1 VPKIYW
7 EYTGSSILV
16 MEYIRGVRI
25 DYVYGLKKMGV
36 DTHEIALNGLHAYL
50 KQIFQDGFFH
60 GDPHP
65 GNLLV
70 TPKGDIIFLD
80 FGLVGILRPEK
91 RDLLL
96 RLLLGVVNV
105 DVNELVRVFNQLG
118 MKIND
123 QWVDSFKDDL
133 YLGILETQNSD
144 LGKPNTEAFVA
155 ITNTMRKYH
164 LQVPTVAML
173 MIKVIM
179 MLGDDISKLNTEFNF
194 LDEVRPYLEEIV
206 KERILS
212 QTKKTIKNLSDM
224 QKGIFE
230 IPGNINEAIK
240 RLSTGNIR
248 FRLAHDDIDRL
259 GRRINRAAYRV
270 LFGMVLA
277 SIMVGLSIMVLT
289 MRGILSTEYLVAI
302 IGIYIVSILVAMIS
316 VYQLLKNR

>member
-1 VPKIYW
+1 
-7 EYTGSSILV
+7 

-65 GNLLV
+65 GNLMV
-70 TPKGDIIFLD
+70 TPRGDIVFLD

-96 RLLLGVVNV
+96 RMLLGVINA

-123 QWVDSFKDDL
+123 QWVESFKDDL
-133 YLGILETQNSD
+133 YLGILEAQNSD
-144 LGKPNTEAFVA
+144 PGRPNTDAFVGV
-155 ITNTMRKYH
+155 TNTMRKYH
-164 LQVPTVAML
+164 LQVPTVAVL

-179 MLGDDISKLNTEFNF
+179 MLGDDIVKLYPEFDF
-194 LDEVRPYLEEIV
+194 MVEVRPYLGGIM
-206 KERILS
+206 KDRILS
-212 QTKKTIKNLSDM
+212 QAKKTISSLPDIIP
-224 QKGIFE
+224 GIVE
-230 IPGNINEAIK
+230 IPRNINEATK

-248 FRLAHDDIDRL
+248 LRLAHDDIDRL
-259 GRRINRAAYRV
+259 DRRINRASYKV
-270 LFGMVLA
+270 LLGLVLA
-277 SIMVGLSIMVLT
+277 SILIGLSIMVLT
-289 MRGILSTEYLVAI
+289 MKSTFSPGYLEAI
-302 IGIYIVSILVAMIS
+302 IGVYAASILVAITS
-316 VYQLLKNR
+316 AYYLLKNR